1 MGNDTAEDSDGYDRS
16 SAVSGVKETWDS
28 GFMSGLAH
36 HVSQSTILLDKTE
49 QKYDEI
55 STNLEHFPH
64 SALDIISD
72 IGCNYTNV
80 VEYPRFL
87 VCEAFWTD
95 EYFSAFWWHQISWK
109 SWGVLAK
116 WHSIDLRR
124 LWISGL
130 FLFLMLCMLCVCF
143 FFFFN
148 FATNL
153 KLAWQAEHRTFVPT
167 CFNVLHNTP
176 KTMSAILGILID
188 VIKVKIF

>member
-1 MGNDTAEDSDGYDRS
+1 
-16 SAVSGVKETWDS
+16 
-28 GFMSGLAH
+28 MSGLTH

-64 SALDIISD
+64 IALEIISD

-80 VEYPRFL
+80 AECPRFL

-95 EYFSAFWWHQISWK
+95 EYFSAFWWHQISWN
-109 SWGVLAK
+109 SWRVLAK

-130 FLFLMLCMLCVCF
+130 FLFLMSYVLWGPPPQVLLPIWNWLDRPNTGLLCPPVSMFCIMLQKQCLFEVQC
-143 FFFFN
+143 
-148 FATNL
+148 T
-153 KLAWQAEHRTFVPT
+153 
-167 CFNVLHNTP
+167 
-176 KTMSAILGILID
+176 LID
-188 VIKVKIF
+188 VIKVRIF